1 MKIQSINQ
9 NNYQNRN
16 IGFKSTFHAVAHMPC
31 LKTCGGICSNGT
43 KAAKT
48 FTAQRAERQIK
59 EPGGLIPFLREDGI
73 EIFAVDKQTDP
84 KLSSIAEKI
93 RKAEENQTEIN
104 LTKAELAEIEKVAST
119 SEPHEI
125 VMTREDLNLTLVE
138 LYQSSHAPFRV
149 CEFHALSI

>member
-1 MKIQSINQ
+1 MRIQNINQ

-16 IGFKSTFHAVAHMPC
+16 IGFKSTLHAVTHVPC
-31 LKTCGGICSNGT
+31 LKTCGGICSNGA

-48 FTAQRAERQIK
+48 FTAQRAERQVK
-59 EPGGLIPFLREDGI
+59 EFGGCIPFYREDGI

-104 LTKAELAEIEKVAST
+104 LTEAELAEIEKVASK
-119 SEPHEI
+119 SEPQEI
-125 VMTREDLNLTLVE
+125 VMTREDLNLTLVN
-138 LYQSSHAPFRV
+138 LYNSSHAPFRV
-149 CEFHALSI
+149 CEYHALSI